1 MRSKMKKDKTLLR
14 FRIYDGD
21 REYTDYAIIDN
32 KQLLTLNYKEIISK
46 FFYDNKVND
55 EQCLSDG
62 RAVRV
67 ESEIAIT
74 SEQAKTLEN
83 LSIAYLHDFKL
94 EVQT

>member
-1 MRSKMKKDKTLLR
+1 MIKNKTLLR
-14 FRIYDGD
+14 FKIYDGD
-21 REYTDYAIIDN
+21 REYTDYTIIDN

-67 ESEIAIT
+67 ESEIPIT
-74 SEQAKTLEN
+74 DADARKLES
-83 LSIAYLHDFKL
+83 LSMAYLHDFKL
-94 EVQT
+94 KEVA